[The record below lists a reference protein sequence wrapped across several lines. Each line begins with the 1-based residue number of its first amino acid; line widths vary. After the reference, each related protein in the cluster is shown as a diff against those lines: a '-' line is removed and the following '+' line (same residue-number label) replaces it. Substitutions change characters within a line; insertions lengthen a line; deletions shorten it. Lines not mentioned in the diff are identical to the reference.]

1 MSLLSAL
8 TKLIRNVPTPPLGAG
23 GLRLIFLAFLL
34 PSVAFAQNLTEDEAR
49 KKLEARGDS
58 LDPIEGIWVI
68 STIQQFYRYDTL
80 YDVIKY
86 PKGAKVAVIKD
97 GEHFVSYNLSG
108 DAAEIRFTL
117 SDVPGVYV
125 YKNHF
130 RETDSD
136 SKVSGVICRNGRMEI
151 VYEFPEKYLRYKLQ
165 ESFEEGTRVVNNTSW
180 VRTYPDAS
188 KAKK

>member
-1 MSLLSAL
+1 M
-8 TKLIRNVPTPPLGAG
+8 PLQT
-23 GLRLIFLAFLL
+23 GLKNTSPIFHAVLIFLALLL
-34 PSVAFAQNLTEDEAR
+34 PFVGHSQTITEGEAR

-97 GEHFVSYNLSG
+97 GDQYVSYNLSG
-108 DAAEIRFTL
+108 ESVNIRFTK
-117 SDVPGVYV
+117 SEVAGVYV

-130 RETDSD
+130 SETDSD
-136 SKVSGVICRNGRMEI
+136 SKVNGVICRNGRMEI

-165 ESFEEGTRVVNNTSW
+165 DSYEEGTRVVNNTSW
-180 VRTYPDAS
+180 VQTYPEAK